1 MDLLEKFNAVPVK
14 ADAGITEADK
24 QFCEQQQAA
33 YTAALQG
40 FQELI
45 YFWGDM
51 LAAQKAVLAKPDS
64 PPRAYNQYL
73 ISGNDD
79 GPKITIQRL
88 RVHIN
93 TLHRKFIHALT
104 SYFQK
109 TYQISIN
116 ESDLLSE
123 LLPARTDQKDISEK
137 QAVKEYLL
145 WASTV
150 HLRYKDVVA
159 CIQEHCGGRS
169 FPEQSI
175 YELCRQCNE
184 AVWCG
189 PKHTARFEQKHAVI
203 SFLDCFCQY
212 QQSHDRWEFRNNMK
226 TVLLCAAHFETGGV
240 GVCPV
245 GFPQPPFAGTFTV
258 NQLDFPGCEKLEQLR
273 FFKNGRVDLRFSSD
287 SFADQF
293 LDTYL
298 GRVYQG

>member
-14 ADAGITEADK
+14 ADTGITEADK
-24 QFCEQQQAA
+24 RFCEQQQAA

-51 LAAQKAVLAKPDS
+51 LTAQKAVLAKPDS

-73 ISGNDD
+73 ISDNDD

-109 TYQISIN
+109 TYQISSN

-150 HLRYKDVVA
+150 HLRYEDVVA
-159 CIQEHCGGRS
+159 SIQERFSGRS

-175 YELCRQCNE
+175 YELCSQCNK

-189 PKHTARFEQKHAVI
+189 PSHTAKFERKNAVI
-203 SFLDCFCQY
+203 SFLDFFCRY
-212 QQSHDRWEFRNNMK
+212 QHGHDRWEFRNNMK
-226 TVLLCAAHFETGGV
+226 AVLLCAAHFETGNIGI
-240 GVCPV
+240 CPI
-245 GFPQPPFAGTFTV
+245 GFPQPPFSETFTV
-258 NQLDFPGCEKLEQLR
+258 NQLELPGCEKLEQLR
-273 FFKNGRVDLRFSSD
+273 FFKNGRVDLRFSGD